1 MPRKHRD
8 RSRAIGNTAPVREEA
23 RMSARNAGVKVG
35 HWRIPGHV
43 RSSARSSVVACVR
56 PPCSPCSRLVD
67 ISPQVH
73 EEESFLRHAP
83 RAKQYTGERLGG
95 IPALHTVALHGAAQ
109 TLSAK

>member
-1 MPRKHRD
+1 
-8 RSRAIGNTAPVREEA
+8 
-23 RMSARNAGVKVG
+23 MSARNAGVKVG

-56 PPCSPCSRLVD
+56 LPCSPCSRLVD

-95 IPALHTVALHGAAQ
+95 IPPLHALAPRCAVQ
-109 TLSAK
+109 RVSAK